1 MESKETM
8 MEIEAKWQECL
19 TFIKDN
25 VGDNIFDTWFKPVEV
40 LKLED
45 KTLYIQVPSQF
56 YKQQIEEQYLPIL
69 GKAIQKVFQS
79 DVKNLMYKVLQSSN
93 NVATTHEGN
102 LKATQNQTQ
111 KSFPTYST
119 TSYPKQNMIK
129 NPFLYPGLKEVID
142 ARLNPAYTF
151 NTFIEGDC
159 NKLARTAGFA
169 VAESAGKGIYNP
181 LFVYGKSGLGKTH
194 LVQAIGAEIKE
205 RFSKKNVLYVDADT
219 FENQYIQAT
228 IFDGD
233 RNSFLNFYK
242 NIDVLIIDDVQFFED
257 KKKTQDAFFQI
268 FNYLHQNG
276 KQIILTS
283 DRPPVELQGLQ
294 ERILNRFK
302 WGLSAE
308 ISTPNFET
316 RLAILKQK
324 IGKEGL
330 EINEEVIEYIANH
343 ITTNVRELEGVL
355 ISILAQATINK
366 KHLTLDLAKEVVEK
380 IVKSSQQDISI
391 DFIKKTVC
399 DYFNIVPEQLKSKT
413 RKREIVQSRQIAMY
427 FAKNYTKNSLA
438 SIGSQIGGKDH
449 ATVLHAYKTV
459 NNLMETDKRF
469 KRYILD
475 LEKRFKLQ

>member
-1 MESKETM
+1 MESKEMTM
-8 MEIEAKWQECL
+8 AVKEKWQECL
-19 TFIKDN
+19 IFIKDN
-25 VGDNIFDTWFKPVEV
+25 VGDNIFDTWFKPVEA
-40 LKLED
+40 LKLEEQ
-45 KTLYIQVPSQF
+45 TLYIQVPSQF
-56 YKQQIEEQYLPIL
+56 YKQQIEDQYISIL
-69 GKAIQKVFQS
+69 SKAITKVFKN
-79 DVKNLMYKVLQSSN
+79 DVKKLMYRVLQN
-93 NVATTHEGN
+93 KTTTTHEGN
-102 LKATQNQTQ
+102 LKPNTNQTQ
-111 KSFPTYST
+111 KSFPNYS
-119 TSYPKQNMIK
+119 TSYPKETTIK

-151 NTFIEGDC
+151 NTFIEGDS
-159 NKLARTAGFA
+159 NKLARTAGYA
-169 VAESAGKGIYNP
+169 VAENAGKGVYNP
-181 LFVYGKSGLGKTH
+181 LFIYGKSGLGKTH
-194 LVQAIGAEIKE
+194 LIQAIGAEIKE

-219 FENQYIQAT
+219 FENQYVQAT
-228 IFDGD
+228 VYDGD

-242 NIDVLIIDDVQFFED
+242 NIDVLIIDDVQFFEN
-257 KKKTQDAFFQI
+257 KEKTQDAFFQI

-308 ISTPNFET
+308 ITTPNFET

-324 IGKEGL
+324 ISKEGL
-330 EINEEVIEYIANH
+330 EINEEVVEYIANH